1 MRRLTARASREE
13 GNRRARV
20 LWAREVRRER
30 TLVTGAGG
38 GVLTTYAICAEACAA
53 STVTPALR
61 AHMITV

>member
-1 MRRLTARASREE
+1 MFVPVFCGVARFDVSA
-13 GNRRARV
+13 
-20 LWAREVRRER
+20 

-61 AHMITV
+61 AHTITV